1 MIIGD
6 ILRLDQKIIH
16 ILSMISKHLTEN
28 LCIMLEKQ
36 KLKET
41 MNFII
46 FLLIQFQKHQKKSI
60 K

>member
-6 ILRLDQKIIH
+6 ILHLDQKIIH
-16 ILSMISKHLTEN
+16 ILSMISKHLIEN